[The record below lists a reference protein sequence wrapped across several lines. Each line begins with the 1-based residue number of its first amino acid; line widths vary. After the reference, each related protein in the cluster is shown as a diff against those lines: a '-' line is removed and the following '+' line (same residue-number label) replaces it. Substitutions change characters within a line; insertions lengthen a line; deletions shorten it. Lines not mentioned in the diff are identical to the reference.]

1 MRMVGYC
8 RVSTEM
14 QADEGYSL
22 DAQREDI
29 TQYCNLYKMELVEMV
44 SDEGRSAKNMDRPG
58 LTKVLSMLRDG
69 EVDGLIV
76 AKLDRLT
83 RSVKDLGHLL
93 DKYFQQSNLISV
105 SEKID
110 TSSANGRFVLNILI
124 SVAQY
129 EREATGERVKR
140 GMAQKKSIGQR
151 CGNIPYG
158 KKLSSDG
165 LHIEDN
171 PDEQN
176 AMYRIKDLRTTG
188 LPLQAIATTL
198 SSEGY
203 LTRSGNPF
211 TLSHLSK
218 LSRM

>member
-29 TQYCNLYKMELVEMV
+29 TQYCNLYKMELVEIV
-44 SDEGRSAKNMDRPG
+44 SDEGKSAKNMDRPG
-58 LTKVLSMLRDG
+58 LCRVLSMLKNG

-93 DKYFQQSNLISV
+93 DKYFQKSNLISV

-158 KKLSSDG
+158 KKLSSDS

-176 AMYRIKDLRTTG
+176 AVHRIKDLRTTG

-203 LTRSGNPF
+203 LTRRGNPF
-211 TLSHLSK
+211 TLSHISK
-218 LSRM
+218 LIRM

>member
-1 MRMVGYC
+1 MKMIGYC

-29 TQYCNLYKMELVEMV
+29 TQYCNLYKMELVEIV

-58 LTKVLSMLRDG
+58 LAKVLSMLRNK

-93 DKYFQQSNLISV
+93 DKYFKDLNLISV

-140 GMAQKKSIGQR
+140 GMAQKKSLGQR

-158 KKLSSDG
+158 NKLSSDS
-165 LHIEDN
+165 LHLEDN
-171 PDEQN
+171 SREQQVIQ
-176 AMYRIKDLRTTG
+176 MIRELRANKMS
-188 LPLQAIATTL
+188 LQDIASRL
-198 SSEGY
+198 SFHGY
-203 LTRSGNPF
+203 STRSGNTF
-211 TLSHLSK
+211 TLSHISK